1 MTKQVKEIWERI
13 RDHGESPSAQAA
25 NLAELAAA
33 MLGEPVEKAEPAAEE
48 EPAPEGGKKRN
59 RG

>member
-13 RDHGESPSAQAA
+13 RDHGDSSSAQAV

-33 MLGEPVEKAEPAAEE
+33 MLGEPVDSKAEPVADE
-48 EPAPEGGKKRN
+48 EPANGKKRK
-59 RG
+59 